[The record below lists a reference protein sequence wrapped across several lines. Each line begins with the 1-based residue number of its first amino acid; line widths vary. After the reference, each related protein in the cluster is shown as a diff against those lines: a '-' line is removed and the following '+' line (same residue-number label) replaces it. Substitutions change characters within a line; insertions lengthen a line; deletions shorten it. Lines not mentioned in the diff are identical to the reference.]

1 MASVRYDEAS
11 PVGTDEP
18 AVEHIELDR
27 RLTRR
32 VIMPLAVFA
41 ASRVIALV
49 AMDTVRR
56 LRPPPLI
63 PFAVFAS
70 WWDGAWYH
78 RIERGGYPVHLTHAA
93 DGSIQASSHAFLPLY
108 PLVTRAFDR
117 LLPGNEYWAA
127 LAVAVLGGALAAVL
141 LREAAR
147 VLASDDVADRTVL
160 LFCFFPG
167 TYALSWAYSEGVMLA
182 LLAGVLLLLARRA
195 WLPAALL
202 TGLATATRPN
212 ALPAALACVLV
223 AWEVRGALIQR
234 LTRVAAAG
242 AIAVSGF
249 VAFNVY
255 LAVHTDSRLAWFRV
269 ENGGWEQNR
278 PLQGLRYVFFAHSP
292 QTASGWMRVATVV
305 FVVIAV
311 AAIIVTLWSSLPV
324 WAKVMAAVTLI

>member
-117 LLPGNEYWAA
+117 LLPGNELVPPHDASDQRVEIHRRP
-127 LAVAVLGGALAAVL
+127 LNLGGSRLEPGGGGQVVHQRGHVVRL
-141 LREAAR
+141 LHGPVPPGEARSVGACWWEAAP
-147 VLASDDVADRTVL
+147 S
-160 LFCFFPG
+160 
-167 TYALSWAYSEGVMLA
+167 Y
-182 LLAGVLLLLARRA
+182 
-195 WLPAALL
+195 
-202 TGLATATRPN
+202 
-212 ALPAALACVLV
+212 
-223 AWEVRGALIQR
+223 
-234 LTRVAAAG
+234 
-242 AIAVSGF
+242 
-249 VAFNVY
+249 
-255 LAVHTDSRLAWFRV
+255 
-269 ENGGWEQNR
+269 
-278 PLQGLRYVFFAHSP
+278 
-292 QTASGWMRVATVV
+292 
-305 FVVIAV
+305 
-311 AAIIVTLWSSLPV
+311 
-324 WAKVMAAVTLI
+324 